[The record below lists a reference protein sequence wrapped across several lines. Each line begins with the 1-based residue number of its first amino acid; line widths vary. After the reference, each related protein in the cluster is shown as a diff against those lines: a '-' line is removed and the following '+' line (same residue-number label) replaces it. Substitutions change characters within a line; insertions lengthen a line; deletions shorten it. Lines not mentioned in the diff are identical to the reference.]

1 MKSFIVNKD
10 QDGKHVVR
18 AATLAYPML
27 TAGQLQKALK
37 HKDIRVDGKKVSS
50 DVEVA
55 FGQEVEIW
63 LPDSAFEEVPKKAPH
78 KVNASDADYK
88 VVAETDDLLIVN
100 KRQGI
105 AVHDGKGV
113 GDTNLIDEVRK
124 DTGNKEMDLCH
135 RIDMNT
141 GGLVMMAKNK
151 SALEDAIALFK
162 DDLLIKRYRCLVLGV
177 PTEGESVI
185 CEDEAIM
192 KEVSAYLEKA
202 NNGVFIHDV
211 MQSGDLPITSRYRVL
226 NVYEGAGP
234 DGMDVAELEVE
245 LVTGRMHQ
253 IRAQFAHMGYPI
265 IGDGNYG
272 RNKVNTYFKSL
283 SGGKVRY
290 QQLFA
295 TSLILRKIPKG
306 NKHSNMSGRVFSIIP
321 RYDVVI
327 AGKDAPIVAKKPT
340 RNGGASGKTS
350 RKQPGAS
357 RDGAK
362 GSSRGGSRGGR
373 GTRGGNK

>member
-1 MKSFIVNKD
+1 MKSFVVNKD

-18 AATLAYPML
+18 AATLAFPML

-50 DVEVA
+50 DVEVSL
-55 FGQEVEIW
+55 GQEIEIW
-63 LPDSAFEEVPKKAPH
+63 LPDSVFEQVDPKTKGPH
-78 KVNASDADYK
+78 KVNPTDADYK
-88 VVAETDDLLIVN
+88 IVSETDDLLIVN
-100 KRQGI
+100 KRQGL
-105 AVHDGKGV
+105 AVHGGKGV
-113 GDTNLIDEVRK
+113 GDTSLIDIVRQ
-124 DTGNKEMDLCH
+124 DTHNKEMDLCH

-151 SALEDAIALFK
+151 SALEDAITLFK
-162 DDLLIKRYRCLVLGV
+162 EDLLIKRYRCLVLGV

-234 DGMDVAELEVE
+234 EGTDVSELEVE

-272 RNKVNTYFKSL
+272 RNKVNTYFKSPN
-283 SGGKVRY
+283 GGKVKY

-306 NKHSNMSGRVFSIIP
+306 NRHSGMSGRVFSIEP

-327 AGKDAPIVAKKPT
+327 EKGRANKPKTSSRTAGRTSAKNKG
-340 RNGGASGKTS
+340 RNG
-350 RKQPGAS
+350 
-357 RDGAK
+357 
-362 GSSRGGSRGGR
+362 RG
-373 GTRGGNK
+373 

>member
-18 AATLAYPML
+18 AATLAFPML

-37 HKDIRVDGKKVSS
+37 HKDLRVDGKKISA
-50 DVEVA
+50 DIEVTL
-55 FGQEVEIW
+55 GQEVQIW
-63 LPDSAFEEVPKKAPH
+63 LPDSCFEEELAKKNNTI
-78 KVNASDADYK
+78 KSDEADYK
-88 VVAETDDLLIVN
+88 IVAETDDLLIVN
-100 KRQGI
+100 KRQGL
-105 AVHDGKGV
+105 AVHGGKGV
-113 GDTNLIDEVRK
+113 GDVSLIDVVRK
-124 DTGNKEMDLCH
+124 DTGNREMDLCH

-151 SALEDAIALFK
+151 TALEDAINLFK
-162 DDLLIKRYRCLVLGV
+162 EDLLIKRYRCLVLGV

-211 MQSGDLPITSRYRVL
+211 MQRGDLPITSRYRVL
-226 NVYEGAGP
+226 NVFENAGP

-283 SGGKVRY
+283 NGGKVRF

-306 NKHSNMSGRVFSIIP
+306 NKHSNLSGRVFSIVP
-321 RYDVVI
+321 RYDVQI
-327 AGKDAPIVAKKPT
+327 E
-340 RNGGASGKTS
+340 S
-350 RKQPGAS
+350 RK
-357 RDGAK
+357 AK
-362 GSSRGGSRGGR
+362 PQARPAGRTSGRPATKSNSGRKGG
-373 GTRGGNK
+373 KK

>member
-18 AATLAYPML
+18 AATLAFPML

-50 DVEVA
+50 DVEVSL
-55 FGQEVEIW
+55 GQEIEVW
-63 LPDSAFEEVPKKAPH
+63 LPDSLFEEAPKKAPH
-78 KVNASDADYK
+78 KVNSTDADYK
-88 VVAETDDLLIVN
+88 IVAETDDLLIVN
-100 KRQGI
+100 KRQGL
-105 AVHDGKGV
+105 AVHGGKDV
-113 GDTNLIDEVRK
+113 GDTSLIDEVRK

-151 SALEDAIALFK
+151 TALEDAITLFK
-162 DDLLIKRYRCLVLGV
+162 EDLLIKRYRCLVLGV

-234 DGMDVAELEVE
+234 DYTDVAELEVE

-272 RNKVNTYFKSL
+272 RNKVNTFFKSL

-306 NKHSNMSGRVFSIIP
+306 NKHCNLSGRAFSIVP

-327 AGKDAPIVAKKPT
+327 NGKDAPISKPKV
-340 RNGGASGKTS
+340 NKTS
-350 RKQPGAS
+350 SKTNSKSTAR
-357 RDGAK
+357 
-362 GSSRGGSRGGR
+362 GSSNKRGGR
-373 GTRGGNK
+373 K

>member
-50 DVEVA
+50 DVEVSL
-55 FGQEVEIW
+55 GQEIEIW
-63 LPDSAFEEVPKKAPH
+63 LPDSVFDEVVKKAPV
-78 KVNASDADYK
+78 KVNSSDADYK
-88 VVAETDDLLIVN
+88 IVAETDDLLIVN

-105 AVHDGKGV
+105 AVHGGKGIEEES
-113 GDTNLIDEVRK
+113 LIDVLRK
-124 DTGNKEMDLCH
+124 DTGNKELDLCH

-141 GGLVMMAKNK
+141 GGLVMLAKNK
-151 SALEDAIALFK
+151 TALEDAITLFK
-162 DDLLIKRYRCLVLGV
+162 EDLLIKRYRCLVLGV

-226 NVYEGAGP
+226 NVYKNAGP
-234 DGMDVAELEVE
+234 DFLDVAELEVE

-306 NKHSNMSGRVFSIIP
+306 NKHANLSGRAFSIIP

-327 AGKDAPIVAKKPT
+327 AGKDAPVKQAKPARNSGGRPSSKGGSSKRASGSNKTPNKSKSGG
-340 RNGGASGKTS
+340 RNGK
-350 RKQPGAS
+350 
-357 RDGAK
+357 
-362 GSSRGGSRGGR
+362 
-373 GTRGGNK
+373 